1 MSQDKTP
8 KKTIDLY
15 LRLPPD
21 LHGWIKELAEN
32 QHRSL
37 NSQIIVLLRQAQKRR
52 SLPQPDEVD
61 QDNE

>member
-8 KKTIDLY
+8 KKTVDLY

-21 LHGWIKELAEN
+21 LHAWVKELAEN

-37 NSQIIVLLRQAQKRR
+37 NSQIIVLLRQAKQRR
-52 SLPQPDEVD
+52 RLSQPDEVD
-61 QDNE
+61 QGSE